1 MTAERSLRQVLSDY
15 YAAFSTLD
23 IQAVL
28 PYFHQPA
35 LLIGPQGVITLP
47 TPAALVPVFGPV
59 MEGLRRQDYQRSEFD
74 LQLLKLLGD
83 GSALATGVAIRYARE
98 GKELSRAG
106 LTYLLHKT
114 DETSGRAGA
123 WKFAVMVLHDS

>member
-1 MTAERSLRQVLSDY
+1 MTAEQSLRQVLSDY

-35 LLIGPQGVITLP
+35 LLIGPLGVIALP

-59 MEGLRRQDYQRSEFD
+59 MDDLRRQDYQRSELD
-74 LQLLKLLGD
+74 LQQLKLLGD
-83 GSALATGVAIRYARE
+83 KSALATGVAIRYARD
-98 GKELSRAG
+98 GRELSRAS
-106 LTYLLHKT
+106 LTW
-114 DETSGRAGA
+114 EN
-123 WKFAVMVLHDS
+123 

>member
-1 MTAERSLRQVLSDY
+1 MNAEQSLRQVLSEY

-35 LLIGPQGVITLP
+35 LLIGPQGVIALP

-59 MEGLRRQDYQRSEFD
+59 MEDLRRQGYQRSEFD
-74 LQLLKLLGD
+74 LQQLKLLD
-83 GSALATGVAIRYARE
+83 GKSALATGVAIRYARD

-106 LTYLLHKT
+106 LTYLLHRT
-114 DETSGRAGA
+114 GGTSGRAGA